1 MKYRF
6 WDRALAMLLA
16 LALAVTLCGVMPGA
30 QAASIVDTLKEADI
44 YNGDFELT
52 YLAMNGAV
60 QKQLYT
66 YYNFR
71 AADGSMKEIPAYCV
85 SPNQYGV
92 PQTVEP
98 GESIKYTIDKVM
110 SDPKAVG
117 IICNGYPHQS
127 LEVLGLSNKYQAFY
141 ATKMALWTYLI
152 PSWSL
157 SGLTVNPSLTGSE
170 RDIAENLLSAARR
183 IYVDGTQ
190 WSTIPQPSITVTPET
205 PTARAITIEG
215 QEYLEQDFSV
225 HSETW
230 VGGLSV
236 KLSFALPADA
246 AAMGAKITDMSNK
259 EITQLPMEITH
270 NPSLSTGSYDGKYKV
285 LVPKENVDQINGTL
299 EVNLAGEVFKYELV
313 YAICA
318 EKDKYSNLQNYLLDT
333 DPVVGMAV
341 KGAFTPPGGGD
352 GPDEPDTPYTSI
364 RIVKLEEGTKTP
376 LAGAVFE
383 VVAPDGAAL
392 GSYCTGT
399 DGTVTIPVTQIGHY
413 TITETTPPRYHLLS
427 NEPTQHVTATY
438 GQVATVT
445 FTNAPYGELRI
456 EKIDSANGGGL
467 AGANIQIKHIESGT
481 TYTQVT
487 GPGGAAQFTQLRPGA
502 YKVLELTA
510 PEGWQRDPQAH
521 SIVVKAGETVS
532 YALKN
537 DALPGLKIIKYDSQ
551 SHTTMSHVTF
561 EIFRD
566 GVSLGQFETD
576 ALGEITLTNQ
586 TPGTYRVVEVDT
598 GDTGHI
604 IAPPQEIELTAG
616 VGIKTMYFFNDT
628 KPGMWLVKVD
638 SADPSRVIPNAVFTI
653 RAIDG
658 SFGPK
663 EYTTD
668 RNGEIDLSELPTG
681 SYEVLE
687 KSCPGYIVDKAQRII
702 HLEAN
707 TTARFVFTNSM
718 EPSLHLIKLSADGTP
733 MPGVSFRIARIEDG
747 SHYLDRVTDQNG
759 EILIS
764 GLEAGVYSVVETAT
778 KPDHILDATE
788 HHVELF
794 AGKTST
800 IVLNNNKKPNLVI
813 HKADAVTGNPI
824 EGTTF
829 LVKYADNTTITT
841 VETDE
846 NGEAMVE
853 NLDAGRA
860 VQVIEQSV
868 PDPYL
873 LDAPPQLITLE
884 PNRTGHVYFQNH
896 PKPAI
901 DLTKVNADGESIPG
915 AVFTVAEKS
924 GRVIGDYEVGEDG
937 HLRVYGLRP
946 GFYVLTEKS
955 VPAPYILD
963 RTPHEVELKEGRITE
978 LTVENHRKPT
988 LTIHKRDSITGD
1000 PIQGARF
1007 QIWAAVNESLDG
1019 ELKNLG
1025 IFTSDENG
1033 EIHLEEQDVGW
1044 VRVTELESAPGYAIK
1059 EPATQDIFLYMDT
1072 GVQVTFRN
1080 VPLSALI
1087 VYKYDQK
1094 TGEALEGAVFEVK
1107 YLGGTSGTGGTVIGT
1122 YKTSANGSF
1131 VVTGLKAGT
1140 YVVSE
1145 LRSSPHYS
1153 IDTAP
1158 QTAYLSGKEQDVVT
1172 LYFGNQPHGSVL
1184 IKKLTD
1190 DADKAPLEGAV
1201 FLVMDDTGAVIG
1213 NANGE
1218 FTTDKSGAIQLP
1230 KLPAGTTVVAKEIRA
1245 PEGYALDGTPQTVR
1259 IKAGETHTLT
1269 FYDKPLCN
1277 LTVLKRDSVTKQPL
1291 AGADF
1296 LITDGAGAPIGENNG
1311 RYTSGSD
1318 GLITLSGL
1326 TPGQTVIVREEK
1338 APAGYVIDGEPK
1350 SITLKSGKPNSLTFD
1365 NAPKGTLIIVKQ
1377 DGETKKPLA
1386 GATFQ
1391 VTTSTGEYVPNAGGA
1406 ISSNGMYTTDATGK
1420 ITITGLEPSTLVVT
1434 ETVAPDGYVLDG
1446 TPQTVVVQAN
1456 DVQTLTFYN
1465 TPTNTLTIQK
1475 YMEGTSIPIQGVT
1488 FLVTDSS
1495 GAVVGPNNGEY
1506 ITDRNGRISIPGL
1519 APGTTITA
1527 RETKSAGGY
1536 VLDGTPQSILIK
1548 EGEAQQITF
1557 FNKAEG
1563 GLELTK
1569 VREDDRSTRIPN
1581 VEFQIHR
1588 MDGGLVGTYTTDKR
1602 GRFHADLEA
1611 GNYYALEVYCPKEY
1625 KLDYTPRYFTVADGK
1640 TTELRVTNKAFSG
1653 ILIHKIDSTTGKG
1666 VPNVTFL
1673 LYDRNMNPLD
1683 QFVSDQNGYAYIDDL
1698 GISGKVYLRELE
1710 AEGYIVDQDLKTVY
1724 VRPGETTEVVWKNT
1738 PIMGQIQIIK
1748 KSADDNP
1755 INGLPAG
1762 TPLEGARF
1770 EIYDK
1775 AGNVVDTIVSG
1786 SNGLAVSKPLPLSR
1800 YTVRE
1805 IQAPAYYAVN
1815 EAAATVYLEYSGQ
1828 IVRLEVLD
1836 KSVNVGV
1843 SISKTGPKEAVS
1855 NQPVRYVFSGIA
1867 NTGNTPLDSFYWRD
1881 TLPVEVRLNQ
1891 VVTGTYNKQLNY
1903 KIVYKTSAGGDY
1915 RTLADNLSTRKLYTL
1930 DASPAALGLAANER
1944 VTEIMFVFG
1953 RVAGG
1958 FAQVETPM
1966 LNCTTVPGLT
1976 GGRSFTNVAEAGGV
1990 YNKQW
1995 VQAVTRWVT
2004 TVYGQPVPLPR
2015 TGY

>member
-1 MKYRF
+1 MKNRI
-6 WDRALAMLLA
+6 WDRALALLLTLA
-16 LALAVTLCGVMPGA
+16 LAASLCSVLPGA
-30 QAASIVDTLKEADI
+30 QAASIVDTLKEANI
-44 YNGDFELT
+44 YNGDFELA
-52 YLAMNGAV
+52 YLAMNGVV

-66 YYNFR
+66 YYKFYG
-71 AADGSMKEIPAYCV
+71 ADGSMKEIPAYCV

-92 PQTVEP
+92 PQTVGP
-98 GESIKYTIDKVM
+98 GESIRYTIDKVM

-117 IICNGYPHQS
+117 IICNGYPHQT
-127 LEVLGLSNKYQAFY
+127 LEVLGLSNKYQAYY

-157 SGLTVNPSLTGSE
+157 SGLTVNPNLTGTE
-170 RDIAENLLSAARR
+170 REIGEKLLAAAQR
-183 IYVDGTQ
+183 ICIDGTQ

-205 PTARAITIEG
+205 PTARAVTIDG
-215 QEYLEQDFSV
+215 QEYLEQVFDV

-230 VGGLSV
+230 VGGLIV
-236 KLSFALPADA
+236 KLSFALSADA
-246 AAMGAKITDMSNK
+246 AAMGAKITDINNK

-270 NPSLSTGSYDGKYKV
+270 HPSLSTGSYDGKYKV
-285 LVPKENVDQINGTL
+285 LVPKENADQINGTL
-299 EVNLAGEVFKYELV
+299 EVNLAAEVYKYELV

-318 EKDKYSNLQNYLLDT
+318 EKDKYGNLQNYLLDT

-352 GPDEPDTPYTSI
+352 EPDGPDTPYTSI

-383 VVAPDGAAL
+383 VVAPDGTNL
-392 GSYCTGT
+392 GSYCTGA
-399 DGTVTIPVTQIGHY
+399 DGTVTIPVTQIGHF
-413 TITETTPPRYHLLS
+413 TITEISPPRYHLLS
-427 NEPTQHVTATY
+427 EEPTQHVTAAY
-438 GQVATVT
+438 GKMATVT
-445 FTNAPYGELRI
+445 FVNAPYGDLRI
-456 EKIDSANGGGL
+456 EKIDGADGGGL
-467 AGANIQIKHIESGT
+467 AGARIQIKHIESGAV
-481 TYTQVT
+481 YTQET
-487 GPGGAAQFTQLRPGA
+487 GPGGAAQFTQLQPGA
-502 YKVLELTA
+502 YEILELSA
-510 PEGWQRDPQAH
+510 PEGWQKDPQIH
-521 SIVVKAGETVS
+521 TTTVIAGDCVT
-532 YALKN
+532 YTLKN
-537 DALPGLKIIKYDSQ
+537 EALPGLKIIKYDSQ
-551 SHTTMSHVTF
+551 SHATMSHVTF
-561 EIFRD
+561 EIYRD
-566 GVSLGQFETD
+566 GVSLGRFETD

-586 TPGTYRVVEVDT
+586 KPGTYRVVEVDS

-604 IAPPQEIELTAG
+604 VNSTPQEVELTAG
-616 VGIKTMYFFNDT
+616 GGIKTLYFFNDL

-638 SADPSRVIPNAVFTI
+638 AADPSKVIPNAVFSI

-658 SFGPK
+658 SYGPK
-663 EYTTD
+663 EFTTD

-687 KSCPGYIVDKAQRII
+687 LFCPGYIVDKAQRII

-707 TTARFVFTNSM
+707 ATARFVFTNSV
-718 EPSLHLIKLSADGTP
+718 EPSLHIIKLSADGTP
-733 MPGVSFRIARIEDG
+733 LPGVSFRIARIEDG

-764 GLEAGVYSVVETAT
+764 GQEAGVYSVVETAT

-794 AGKTST
+794 PGKTST
-800 IVLNNNKKPNLVI
+800 IVLNNDKKPNLVI
-813 HKADAVTGNPI
+813 HKNDAVSGAPI
-824 EGTTF
+824 PDTTF
-829 LVKYADNTTITT
+829 VVKYADNTTITT
-841 VETDE
+841 VKTDE
-846 NGEAMVE
+846 NGEALVE
-853 NLDAGRA
+853 NLDADRA
-860 VQVIEQSV
+860 IQIIEQSV
-868 PDPYL
+868 PDGYL

-901 DLTKVNADGESIPG
+901 DLTKVNADGEGIPG

-937 HLRVYGLRP
+937 HLRVYGLKP
-946 GFYVLTEKS
+946 GFFVLTEKS

-1007 QIWAAVNESLDG
+1007 QIWAAVNGSLEGD
-1019 ELKNLG
+1019 LRNLG
-1025 IFTSDENG
+1025 IFTSDQNG
-1033 EIHLEEQDVGW
+1033 EIHLDEQDAGW
-1044 VRVTELESAPGYAIK
+1044 VRVTELESAPGYSIK
-1059 EPATQDIFLYMDT
+1059 EPATQDIFLHMDT
-1072 GVQVTFRN
+1072 DEELTFRN

-1087 VYKYDQK
+1087 VYKYNEIS
-1094 TGEALEGAVFEVK
+1094 GEALEGAIFEVK

-1122 YKTSANGSF
+1122 YKTSANGAF
-1131 VVTGLKAGT
+1131 VVTGLEAGT

-1158 QTAYLSGKEQDVVT
+1158 QTAYISGKEQDVVT
-1172 LYFGNQPHGSVL
+1172 LYFGNQPYGSVL
-1184 IKKLTD
+1184 IKKLAD
-1190 DADKAPLEGAV
+1190 DANKTPLEGAV
-1201 FLVMDDTGAVIG
+1201 FFVTDDKGAVIG

-1218 FTTDKSGAIQLP
+1218 FTSDKSGAIQLP

-1245 PEGYALDGTPQTVR
+1245 PEGFALDGTPQTVR
-1259 IKAGETHTLT
+1259 IEAGETHTLT

-1277 LTVLKRDSVTKQPL
+1277 LTILKRDSVTKQPL

-1296 LITDGAGAPIGENNG
+1296 LITDGAGAPIGDNNG

-1326 TPGQTVIVREEK
+1326 TPGQTVIVCEEK
-1338 APAGYVIDGEPK
+1338 APTGYVKDGQPK
-1350 SITLKSGKPNSLTFD
+1350 STTVQSGRPNSLIFD
-1365 NAPKGTLIIVKQ
+1365 
-1377 DGETKKPLA
+1377 
-1386 GATFQ
+1386 
-1391 VTTSTGEYVPNAGGA
+1391 
-1406 ISSNGMYTTDATGK
+1406 
-1420 ITITGLEPSTLVVT
+1420 
-1434 ETVAPDGYVLDG
+1434 
-1446 TPQTVVVQAN
+1446 
-1456 DVQTLTFYN
+1456 N

-1475 YMEGTSIPIQGVT
+1475 YIEGTTTPIQGVT

-1506 ITDRNGRISIPGL
+1506 VTDRNGRISIPGL
-1519 APGTTITA
+1519 TPGTTITA

-1548 EGEAQQITF
+1548 QGEAQQLTF
-1557 FNKAEG
+1557 YNQAEG

-1581 VEFQIHR
+1581 VEFEIHR

-1602 GRFHADLEA
+1602 GRFHVDLEA
-1611 GNYYALEVYCPKEY
+1611 GDYYALEVYCPKEF
-1625 KLDYTPRYFTVADGK
+1625 KLDDTPHYFTVADGK

-1666 VPNVTFL
+1666 IPNVTFL
-1673 LYDRNMNPLD
+1673 LYDRYMNPLD

-1710 AEGYIVDQDLKTVY
+1710 AEGYIVDQNLKTVY

-1748 KSADDNP
+1748 RSADDNP

-1786 SNGLAVSKPLPLSR
+1786 SNGLAVSKLLPLSR
-1800 YTVRE
+1800 YGVRE
-1805 IQAPAYYAVN
+1805 VQAPAFYAVN
-1815 EAAATVYLEYSGQ
+1815 EATATVYLEYSGQ

-1881 TLPVEVRLNQ
+1881 TLPVEVKLNQ

-1915 RTLADNLSTRKLYTL
+1915 RTLADNLSTAKLYTL

-1953 RVAGG
+1953 RVPGG
-1958 FAQVETPM
+1958 FAQVEAPII
-1966 LNCTTVPGLT
+1966 NCTTVPGLT
-1976 GGRSFTNVAEAGGV
+1976 GGSTFVNVAEAGGV

-2004 TVYGQPVPLPR
+2004 SIYGQPIPLPR